1 MAKKKKSAK
10 KSDQADTLQPSWAA
24 HELCA
29 LALTLVL
36 ALWVVVK
43 YGKQTQPP
51 PLNSTRAKERAG
63 QGGLQRAVARVLTPA
78 NLRRDW
84 ETGR

>member
-10 KSDQADTLQPSWAA
+10 KSDTLRPSWAT

-29 LALTLVL
+29 LALTLIL

-43 YGKQTQPP
+43 YAKKTQPP
-51 PLNSTRAKERAG
+51 KTQKQNKNPKNK
-63 QGGLQRAVARVLTPA
+63 QH
-78 NLRRDW
+78 
-84 ETGR
+84 